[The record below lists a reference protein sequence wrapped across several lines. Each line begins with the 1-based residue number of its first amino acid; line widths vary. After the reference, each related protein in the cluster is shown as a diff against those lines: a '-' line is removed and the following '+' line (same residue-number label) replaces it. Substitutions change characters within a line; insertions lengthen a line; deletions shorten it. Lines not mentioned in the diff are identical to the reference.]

1 MKLEGPTMKKVLLNL
16 LFAGVTLFATT
27 GEDVYKTNCASCH
40 AMQGMMS
47 KAEKSAM
54 REKMQNATQEE
65 KQAMKKSMMEK
76 MKKSDMKAPPMPM
89 VSMRLKR
96 MMDNDRAKFI
106 VFVDDYIQNP
116 SQKKGYCMPMAYK
129 RFGTMPPIGKGMT
142 KEDRTLVSTWLFDNF
157 KASWGKSMDGKMC
170 DMKNQGMKKGK
181 GKGMKCGGGKCGE
194 GKSSKSQM
202 KCGAGKCGK

>member
-1 MKLEGPTMKKVLLNL
+1 MRKVLLSL
-16 LFAGVTLFATT
+16 LFAGATLFGAT

-65 KQAMKKSMMEK
+65 KMAMKKSMMEK

-89 VSMRLKR
+89 VSMRLKK
-96 MMDNDRAKFI
+96 MMNNNRAKFI
-106 VFVDDYIQNP
+106 TFVEDYIQNP
-116 SQKKGYCMPMAYK
+116 SQDKGYCMPMAYK
-129 RFGTMPPIGKGMT
+129 RFGTMPPIGKGMS
-142 KEDRTLVSTWLFDNF
+142 KEDRALVATWLYDNF
-157 KASWGKSMDGKMC
+157 KESWGNSVDGKMC
-170 DMKNQGMKKGK
+170 DMKNKGMKKGQ
-181 GKGMKCGGGKCGE
+181 GKGMKCGGGKCGQ
-194 GKSSKSQM
+194 GKSSKSNSGM

>member
-1 MKLEGPTMKKVLLNL
+1 MRKVLLSL
-16 LFAGVTLFATT
+16 LFAGVTLFAAT
-27 GEDVYKTNCASCH
+27 GEDVYKTNCTSCH

-54 REKMQNATQEE
+54 REKMQNATPQE
-65 KQAMKKSMMEK
+65 KQAMKSSMMEK

-89 VSMRLKR
+89 VAMRLKK
-96 MMDNDRAKFI
+96 MLDNDRQK
-106 VFVDDYIQNP
+106 FVDFVEDYIQNP
-116 SQKKGYCMPMAYK
+116 SQDKGFCMPMAYK
-129 RFGTMPPIGKGMT
+129 RFGTMPAIGKGMSS
-142 KEDRTLVSTWLFDNF
+142 EDRTLVATWLYDNF
-157 KASWGKSMDGKMC
+157 KASWDKSMDGKIC

-181 GKGMKCGGGKCGE
+181 GQGKGMKCGGGKCGQ